1 MLPVLPLP
9 ADNHLHTEWSF
20 DTPPQASMLQ
30 TCERALALGI
40 PAVAFTEH
48 VEFTDWM
55 RDGDAVGAHIGDNK
69 LDWWSRIR
77 PLDVT
82 GYLACVEEC
91 RDRFP
96 DLVIRTGIE
105 AGEPHLFGGSIAAV
119 LAQGPFDRILGSL
132 HAIVHD
138 GTLVGP
144 ENLYD
149 RVAPT
154 DVMHRYLDELLRMVQ
169 GSDVFQ
175 VLAHLDYPARYWP
188 RGDYRE
194 TDYEEQFR
202 AVLHALADSDR
213 ALELNTKKAVMS
225 ARMLGWW
232 REEGGRAISFGSDA
246 HLPWLMGTRFDQ
258 AAVAAQAAGF
268 GPGRDITDFW
278 RR

>member
-20 DTPPQASMLQ
+20 DTTSQASMVQ
-30 TCERALALGI
+30 TCERALTLGI

-55 RDGDAVGAHIGDNK
+55 RDGDAVGARIGDNK
-69 LDWWSRIR
+69 LDWWPRIR

-105 AGEPHLFGGSIAAV
+105 AGEPHLFGGSLAAV
-119 LAQGPFDRILGSL
+119 LAEGPFDRILGSL

-144 ENLYD
+144 ESLYD
-149 RVAPT
+149 RVDPT
-154 DVMHRYLDELLRMVQ
+154 EVMHRYLDELLRLVQ
-169 GSDVFQ
+169 GSDLFQ

-188 RGDYRE
+188 DRSYRE
-194 TDYEEQFR
+194 TDYEDQFR
-202 AVLHALADSDR
+202 AVLRALADSDR
-213 ALELNTKKAVMS
+213 ALELNTKRAVMS

-232 REEGGRAISFGSDA
+232 REEGGRALSFGSDA

-258 AAVAAQAAGF
+258 AAAAAEAAGF
-268 GPGRDITDFW
+268 HPDSDPTDFW
-278 RR
+278 RA